1 MNRISVFKAKGYVF
15 VPKTTSGCEKVFV
28 KLSAH
33 NSIFPI
39 TVEFFPKCIMF
50 GEGLMFTGY
59 SYVYHV
65 LLDNNGHNIQH
76 TIQEMMREDGIRLTG
91 VELPK
96 AYTVE
101 EYENV
106 KTLTDSLEMLYH
118 MSEANN
124 TLDGIV
130 VF

>member
-1 MNRISVFKAKGYVF
+1 MISEFKAKGYVF
-15 VPKTTSGCEKVFV
+15 VPKTTSGREKVFV
-28 KLSAH
+28 KLSIR
-33 NSIFPI
+33 NSTFPI
-39 TVEFFPKCIMF
+39 TVEFFPTCIMF

-65 LLDNNGHNIQH
+65 LLDSSVCNIQH
-76 TIQEMMREDGIRLTG
+76 TIQEMMCEDGIRLTD
-91 VELPK
+91 VKLPK
-96 AYTVE
+96 AYTDE

-106 KTLTDSLEMLYH
+106 KTLTDSLEMLYR

-124 TLDGIV
+124 VLDEIV